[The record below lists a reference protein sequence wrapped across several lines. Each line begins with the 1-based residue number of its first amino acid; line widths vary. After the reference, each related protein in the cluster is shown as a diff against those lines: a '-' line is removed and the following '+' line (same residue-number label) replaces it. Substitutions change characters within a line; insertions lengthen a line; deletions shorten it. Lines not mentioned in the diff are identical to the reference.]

1 MARKSSTAPRGRV
14 SKPKTIAEPKK
25 RPNLMCFRC
34 STVYDKQVQNFSK
47 VRSTF
52 YEANNGFLHVCNKC
66 LDELLEHYKAVFDND
81 IQQCIYTLCLNFNVY
96 FSKEVYESATKSTY
110 FDERPFSAYLARSG
124 LVQYQK
130 WTDFTDTLDQEAVI
144 GGIINAPTQE
154 VVEASVLQNE
164 KPSQE
169 VLDRWGVGYSN
180 GEYAFMQTL
189 YKSLMKQK
197 RNPTPLQ
204 ESVIIDACKYK
215 CQHNRF
221 LQDGDSKASDIKTLS
236 ALYQDALKVIGLD
249 VSPKND
255 GVDEGTFGAWVR
267 EIERFCPAENYKD
280 KKKYRDMDGLGE
292 YVERFMFRPLKN
304 WLTGANEKDSEFN
317 IGGEDDV

>member
-1 MARKSSTAPRGRV
+1 MSRKRTPPRGRV
-14 SKPKTIAEPKK
+14 SLPKDDEPKK
-25 RPNLMCFRC
+25 RLNLLCFRC
-34 STVYDKQVQNFSK
+34 GTMYRKQQGSFSK

-52 YEANNGFLHVCNKC
+52 YEQNAGYLHVCNTC
-66 LDELLEHYKAVFDND
+66 LDSLFAHYRAVFDGD
-81 IQQCIYTLCLNFNVY
+81 LQQCCYTMCLNFNIYYSVDI
-96 FSKEVYESATKSTY
+96 FNAAKNSPSFEES
-110 FDERPFSAYLARSG
+110 PFRAYISRSNM
-124 LVQYQK
+124 VQFKK
-130 WTDFTDTLDQEAVI
+130 WTDFTDTIDQEAISSGLVE
-144 GGIINAPTQE
+144 ATQE
-154 VVEASVLQNE
+154 EVVSASLAQDE
-164 KPSQE
+164 RPSQE
-169 VLDRWGVGYSN
+169 VLDRWGGGYSN
-180 GEYAFMQTL
+180 PEYAFMQSL

-292 YVERFMFRPLKN
+292 YVERFMFRPLRN
-304 WLTGANEKDSEFN
+304 WLTGSNEKDPEFN
-317 IGGEDDV
+317 IGGEEDV